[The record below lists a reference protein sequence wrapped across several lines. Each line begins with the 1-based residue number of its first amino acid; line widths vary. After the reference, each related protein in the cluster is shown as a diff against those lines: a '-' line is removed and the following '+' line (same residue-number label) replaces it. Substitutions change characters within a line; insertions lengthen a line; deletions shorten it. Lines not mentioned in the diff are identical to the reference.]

1 MRSFLMC
8 TALISLFL
16 ATACQT
22 GRKVEPLMTK
32 TLFGKLPDGRD
43 VYAYTLKNRSGITV
57 RAINY
62 GATLTSI
69 EVPDRGGKFEDVVL
83 GYDSVKD
90 YANGSAYLGAVVGR
104 YGNRIGNG
112 LFQLGG
118 KSYQLTVNDGTNHLH
133 GGKIGF
139 NKVLWE
145 IKAAGDSPDPFVQF
159 QYVSADGDEGYPGT
173 VTLQVTYTLTD
184 KNELRIDYAGTTDKS
199 TILNPTQHSYFNLSG
214 SFANPILGHLLMID
228 ADQFTPVDPGLI
240 PTGQLL
246 SVANTP
252 MDFRTPTPIGA
263 RINDSY
269 EQLQFG
275 KGYDHNWVLRNG
287 SGKVR
292 KAAEL
297 YEPQSGRLMTV
308 FTDQPGLQF
317 YSGNFLDGT
326 ARGKNGIVYGH
337 RSALCLETQAFPD
350 SPNKPQFP
358 PATLNPG
365 QIYRQ
370 STTYQFSTR

>member
-1 MRSFLMC
+1 MK
-8 TALISLFL
+8 T
-16 ATACQT
+16 
-22 GRKVEPLMTK
+22 

-199 TILNPTQHSYFNLSG
+199 T
-214 SFANPILGHLLMID
+214 AVALGDLEGGRDGHG
-228 ADQFTPVDPGLI
+228 VG
-240 PTGQLL
+240 
-246 SVANTP
+246 
-252 MDFRTPTPIGA
+252 
-263 RINDSY
+263 
-269 EQLQFG
+269 E
-275 KGYDHNWVLRNG
+275 G
-287 SGKVR
+287 SGR
-292 KAAEL
+292 TG
-297 YEPQSGRLMTV
+297 P
-308 FTDQPGLQF
+308 
-317 YSGNFLDGT
+317 
-326 ARGKNGIVYGH
+326 ARVAVH
-337 RSALCLETQAFPD
+337 A
-350 SPNKPQFP
+350 P
-358 PATLNPG
+358 PAQPTHG
-365 QIYRQ
+365 RAGGG
-370 STTYQFSTR
+370 